1 MKDLGFDPS
10 LTSEHIL
17 LAITLFYFLCVD
29 FLTFFLFFCSSFSC
43 TLVAFSTL
51 DLEYSQTWPK
61 FIPLMYSSYCKCAHM
76 KYLAI
81 FYLPLARTG
90 LQPEGL
96 VETKWSSCFKGEA
109 VISCDKCTDGWSK
122 ARTEKWPLGL
132 VTRGIGDS
140 EENASSGV
148 LGVEK
153 SGWSGLKK
161 EPEGGIRESDNNKPF
176 REVLLQKRSRKCLSS
191 WSILNTEKRVFW
203 VFFLFLMG
211 DTMAYFCCWDCLNR
225 RNLMIMMILYF
236 SHSFS

>member
-1 MKDLGFDPS
+1 M
-10 LTSEHIL
+10 
-17 LAITLFYFLCVD
+17 
-29 FLTFFLFFCSSFSC
+29 
-43 TLVAFSTL
+43 
-51 DLEYSQTWPK
+51 
-61 FIPLMYSSYCKCAHM
+61 
-76 KYLAI
+76 
-81 FYLPLARTG
+81 
-90 LQPEGL
+90 
-96 VETKWSSCFKGEA
+96 
-109 VISCDKCTDGWSK
+109 
-122 ARTEKWPLGL
+122 GL

-161 EPEGGIRESDNNKPF
+161 EPEGGIRESDHNKPF